1 MLELH
6 NGSGVVICP
15 EMDRCVWCVFLKLL
29 GPSPGPRGVGL
40 PTRETGAAQVA
51 PRRKAVGCGMTPA
64 RVNGKTTGTGTGTG
78 R

>member
-40 PTRETGAAQVA
+40 PTRETGAAQV
-51 PRRKAVGCGMTPA
+51 V
-64 RVNGKTTGTGTGTG
+64 
-78 R
+78 

>member
-29 GPSPGPRGVGL
+29 GPSPGPTAL
-40 PTRETGAAQVA
+40 AARIA
-51 PRRKAVGCGMTPA
+51 PQWLFTLQHPPRKAV
-64 RVNGKTTGTGTGTG
+64 RVD
-78 R
+78 